1 MSKQDHAKHQHAVHT
16 HEHATKPA
24 GGGLHK
30 DWRTWV
36 VVGLM
41 LAGMAVYILSMDEEI
56 VPGEPLQPQMP
67 AAAE

>member
-41 LAGMAVYILSMDEEI
+41 LVGMAVYILSMDEEI